1 VPDRRIVPDMRNAY
15 LSLLVTMAL
24 FGSAFAG
31 SKVVVEQ
38 MPHQV
43 AALLRFG
50 GAALILLVIVLA
62 RGRRGPRLTWRQ
74 AVRCGLVG
82 LLGVFA
88 YNVFFFWALTLA
100 PSIDGSVIVP
110 VLSPVLTAA
119 ALLVARAERTTP
131 ARAAGLLLGLSGAA
145 IFLAGIRF
153 GGPRLLGDLL
163 FLLGAAAWAGYSI
176 ASKRILTGVD
186 PLRATTVATAVGATA
201 LLIPAVPVLPA
212 TDWGAVSGTAWATL
226 AYLAAGPTALAY
238 LLYYRGLAKVSPSTA
253 TVMMFAVPLFGLTC
267 STLLLHESFTPT
279 QVLGAAVMVPGALLA
294 AGILHGRSRAAAGF
308 RGRFKAAPH
317 DQAGQ
322 RRRLTV
328 DTWPSR
334 HRFRRRG
341 PSA

>member
-1 VPDRRIVPDMRNAY
+1 MRNAY

-50 GAALILLVIVLA
+50 GAALILLVIALA
-62 RGRRGPRLTWRQ
+62 RGRRGPRLRWRQ

-110 VLSPVLTAA
+110 VLSPVLTAS

-131 ARAAGLLLGLSGAA
+131 ARAAGLLLGLVGAVV
-145 IFLAGIRF
+145 FFAGTRF
-153 GGPRLLGDLL
+153 GGPRLLGDAL
-163 FLLGAAAWAGYSI
+163 FLLGAAAWAAYSI

-186 PLRATTVATAVGATA
+186 PLRATAVATAVGATA
-201 LLIPAVPVLPA
+201 LLIPAVPALPA
-212 TDWGAVSGTAWATL
+212 TDWAAISGTAWATL
-226 AYLAAGPTALAY
+226 VYLAAGPTALAY
-238 LLYYRGLAKVSPSTA
+238 VLYYRGLARVSPSTA

-267 STLLLHESFTPT
+267 STLLLHESFTAT
-279 QVLGAAVMVPGALLA
+279 QVLGAVVMVPGALLA
-294 AGILHGRSRAAAGF
+294 AGIFPGRSSGRRAIRAAIPEAATTIAPETASTSRGADQ
-308 RGRFKAAPH
+308 RGRRVGAAP
-317 DQAGQ
+317 GRGVVGRL
-322 RRRLTV
+322 RR
-328 DTWPSR
+328 
-334 HRFRRRG
+334 
-341 PSA
+341 